1 MYTSDE
7 MFVLSFLGAYLGVV
21 CILALVIAVLSI
33 IANWK
38 IYTKA
43 GRPGWKCLIPVYNV
57 YVLFDMVWETRQFW
71 IYLAMFAAYYV
82 FMLLGAGV
90 SGIFTIFALL
100 CGIAM
105 LVWSIRLLNHLSA
118 CFGHGPWFTVGLLFL
133 NTIFVMILAFGDSKY
148 CHFEKAVAE
157 KEETIPED
165 NSVEKEETKS
175 EDEIDL
181 DSDETE

>member
-7 MFVLSFLGAYLGVV
+7 MFVFSFLGAYMGVV

-71 IYLAMFAAYYV
+71 VYLAMLAAYYV

-105 LVWSIRLLNHLSA
+105 LVWSIRLLNHLST

-133 NTIFVMILAFGDSKY
+133 NTIFVMILGLGDSKY
-148 CHFEKAVAE
+148 CHLEKAVEETEEPAPE
-157 KEETIPED
+157 EDSVKEETE
-165 NSVEKEETKS
+165 S
-175 EDEIDL
+175 EDESDL
-181 DSDETE
+181 DSDEKE

>member
-7 MFVLSFLGAYLGVV
+7 MFVFSFLGAYLGVV

-43 GRPGWKCLIPVYNV
+43 GRAGWKCLIPIYNV

-90 SGIFTIFALL
+90 SGIFTIFAVL

-105 LVWSIRLLNHLSA
+105 LVWSIRLLNHLST
-118 CFGHGPWFTVGLLFL
+118 CFGHGTWFTVGLLFL
-133 NTIFVMILAFGDSKY
+133 NTIFVMILGFGDSKY
-148 CHFEKAVAE
+148 CHVEAAAIEKIGD
-157 KEETIPED
+157 EESD
-165 NSVEKEETKS
+165 D
-175 EDEIDL
+175 EDEL
-181 DSDETE
+181 DVELEDDPD

>member
-43 GRPGWKCLIPVYNV
+43 GRAGWKCLIPVYNI
-57 YVLFDMVWETRQFW
+57 YVLFDMVWETRQFG
-71 IYLAMFAAYYV
+71 IYLVMFMAYYI
-82 FMLLGAGV
+82 FMLLGSSISGV
-90 SGIFTIFALL
+90 FTIFALIF
-100 CGIAM
+100 GIAM
-105 LVWSIRLLNHLSA
+105 LVWSIRLLNHLST

-133 NTIFVMILAFGDSKY
+133 NTIFVMILGFGDSKY
-148 CHFEKAVAE
+148 CHLGKVVAE
-157 KEETIPED
+157 KEESTPEND
-165 NSVEKEETKS
+165 SVEKEENES
-175 EDEIDL
+175 EDETDL
-181 DSDETE
+181 DSEETE